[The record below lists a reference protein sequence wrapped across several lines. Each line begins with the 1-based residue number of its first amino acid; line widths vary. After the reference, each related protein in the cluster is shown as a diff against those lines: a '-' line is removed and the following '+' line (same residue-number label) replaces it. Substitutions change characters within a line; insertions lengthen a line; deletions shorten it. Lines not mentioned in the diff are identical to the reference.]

1 MNRLKDAD
9 FFPGPSLSP
18 ALFIT
23 EKSIAYDL
31 NGNITALKRYGSSG
45 LENELSFTHS
55 GNRMTALTDA
65 QATGSEAGPKTF
77 TYDANGN
84 LTYDGRQDLDIQWN
98 ILNLASGAETHDD
111 GSLTL
116 ARLSDGTLFSQQKV
130 SGGNTTGKRYCGSF
144 IFATGNGLT
153 TPQLESV
160 AWDEGRIFADTAGN
174 YHDCWFAGDHLGNVR
189 SVLDITPDVT
199 VPIPLEQNDYLPFGT
214 KIANPLHAQM
224 NTNRWRYAGKEE
236 FPDLNLLDFGARMYD
251 PFTARW
257 TAVDPQGKKVP
268 GFSTYAYCG
277 DNPVFHKELDGEVW
291 DTFIDAGF
299 LAYDVGSAIY
309 QGIKGNRDAAKA
321 SWKSAGADF
330 VFAIVP
336 GASVAMVKG
345 VKAAHR
351 VGEIVRGESEAFKAL
366 KYAGEFG
373 VGRHSQLRKI
383 VTDVFGTGSGLEV
396 HHLIERRFAKGL
408 GISES
413 SIPSVVLTKDEHRVF
428 TNLWRET
435 IHYAKQ
441 GEESV
446 RITKEIVLKAAEY
459 VYKDYPEFYR
469 IVKEFLK

>member
-65 QATGSEAGPKTF
+65 QATGSEAGTKTF

-84 LTYDGRQDLDIQWN
+84 LTYDGRQDLDIRWN
-98 ILNLASGAETHDD
+98 IFNLASGAETHDG

-116 ARLSDGTLFSQQKV
+116 ARLSDGTLFAQQKV

-153 TPQLESV
+153 TPQVESV
-160 AWDEGRIFADTAGN
+160 AWDEGRIFADAAGN

-257 TAVDPQGKKVP
+257 TAVDPMARGC
-268 GFSTYAYCG
+268 SHISSYAYCYG
-277 DNPVFHKELDGEVW
+277 NPLRYADPNGCDGW
-291 DTFIDAGF
+291 DKTVGYAIGFIT
-299 LAYDVGSAIY
+299 
-309 QGIKGNRDAAKA
+309 N
-321 SWKSAGADF
+321 
-330 VFAIVP
+330 IVP
-336 GASVAMVKG
+336 GSSSLRDLYSPNDPEDYNGALKSSDDAAML
-345 VKAAHR
+345 
-351 VGEIVRGESEAFKAL
+351 VGEAL
-366 KYAGEFG
+366 SKGG
-373 VGRHSQLRKI
+373 MLM
-383 VTDVFGTGSGLEV
+383 TGTGSAVTGV
-396 HHLIERRFAKGL
+396 GVVMMGTGG
-408 GISES
+408 GIMLSGVGAPEGGA
-413 SIPSVVLTKDEHRVF
+413 VF
-428 TNLWRET
+428 
-435 IHYAKQ
+435 
-441 GEESV
+441 
-446 RITKEIVLKAAEY
+446 